1 MKRAIKYLAGHAA
14 EILLIAGAAAISAG
28 AGMISLPAGL
38 IVGGTLAVIVAVLDI
53 RSGGER
59 E

>member
-14 EILLIAGAAAISAG
+14 EVLLIIGAAAISAG
-28 AGMISLPAGL
+28 AGMIYPPAGL
-38 IVGGTLAVIVAVLDI
+38 IVGGVLAVAGAVLDI
-53 RSGGER
+53 RSGGES